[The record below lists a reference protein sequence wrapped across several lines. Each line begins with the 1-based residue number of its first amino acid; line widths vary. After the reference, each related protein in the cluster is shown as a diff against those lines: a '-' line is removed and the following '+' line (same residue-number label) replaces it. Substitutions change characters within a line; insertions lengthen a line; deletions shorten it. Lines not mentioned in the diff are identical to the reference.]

1 MDSKKSD
8 RIKVIQQALQDQK
21 AIHLREMAALL
32 DVSEMTLRRDLGRHT
47 DQFRL
52 LGGHITRAFD
62 ANDTSDYRVT
72 EQDARHVEE
81 KRRIGKLAAAFIQ
94 PGDTVFFD
102 CGTTV
107 PFVVDFIPDELEFT
121 AVCNSLNVL
130 LKLQQKHNCTI
141 LLCGGTFHRK
151 NQVFE
156 NRAETSILD
165 GVRLAWAFLSA
176 AGVSQEFGVTCFNLN
191 EVEVKQKVLRQAQRC
206 MLLAD
211 HSKFDAV
218 RTAHFASLEDF
229 QFVVSDKKIPRA
241 YRDLISANGAQLVV

>member
-1 MDSKKSD
+1 
-8 RIKVIQQALQDQK
+8 
-21 AIHLREMAALL
+21 L
-32 DVSEMTLRRDLGRHT
+32 DVSEMTLRRDLSKYT
-47 DQFRL
+47 DHLRL
-52 LGGHITRAFD
+52 LGGYITRIHD
-62 ANDTSDYRVT
+62 GNDPGDYRVA
-72 EQDARHVEE
+72 EQDTRHVEE
-81 KRRIGKLAAAFIQ
+81 KRRIGKLAARFIQ

-102 CGTTV
+102 CGTTI
-107 PFVVDFIPDELEFT
+107 PFVLDFIPDELEFT

-130 LKLQQKHNCTI
+130 LKLQQKPNCTI

-156 NRAETSILD
+156 NRAETGILD
-165 GVRLAWAFLSA
+165 GVRLTWAFVSA

-191 EVEVKQKVLRQAQRC
+191 EVEVKQKVLRQARHC

-229 QFVVSDKKIPRA
+229 QFVVSDKHIPRA
-241 YRDLISANGAQLVV
+241 YRDLITANGAQLVV